1 MLLLL
6 IRQFSLTVV
15 IISKLSNSLRKKK
28 KSVKK
33 TISVDSLMESYPV
46 QHADENRMEGFNW
59 ADTWACCNT
68 WTNTTAD
75 QGRISDEV
83 SQACS
88 LHTTCVLT
96 FTMQKCARDSC
107 LCCITG
113 VEGKC
118 MSKRSLC
125 ICNGIQLCSASAFV
139 DKDHTPQV
147 RLRGLG
153 QRPFDLGGFA

>member
-6 IRQFSLTVV
+6 IWQFSSTVV
-15 IISKLSNSLRKKK
+15 IISVISNLLKKCRRNDLRGF
-28 KSVKK
+28 
-33 TISVDSLMESYPV
+33 INGSYPV
-46 QHADENRMEGFNW
+46 QHADENRMGGFNW
-59 ADTWACCNT
+59 ADTWERCST
-68 WTNTTAD
+68 STNTTSH
-75 QGRISDEV
+75 QGRISDQV
-83 SQACS
+83 SRAGS

-96 FTMQKCARDSC
+96 FTMQKWARDSC

-125 ICNGIQLCSASAFV
+125 ICNGIPLCSATAFV
-139 DKDHTPQV
+139 DKDHTSQV
-147 RLRGLG
+147 RLWGLG